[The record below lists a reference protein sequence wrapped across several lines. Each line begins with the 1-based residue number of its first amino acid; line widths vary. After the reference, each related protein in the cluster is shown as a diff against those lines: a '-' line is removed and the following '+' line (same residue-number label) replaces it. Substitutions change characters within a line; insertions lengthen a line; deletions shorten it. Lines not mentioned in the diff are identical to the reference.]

1 MAGKNKNR
9 GREAEEGM
17 NEWGNGYQMIDSRMD
32 RPASTQ
38 TAIRQK
44 ETARQEILSAVALF
58 LAQGGSI
65 KTIPSTISKE
75 AQLGEMRAGRIQTIS
90 MQAIA
95 DRWGLSVRAIPSVM
109 AKWPTLMYIMSGTDR
124 LYSLEDIQRVE
135 KTPGYKLHK
144 STI

>member
-1 MAGKNKNR
+1 
-9 GREAEEGM
+9 M

>member
-1 MAGKNKNR
+1 
-9 GREAEEGM
+9 
-17 NEWGNGYQMIDSRMD
+17 MD

-44 ETARQEILSAVALF
+44 EAERQEILSAVEIV

-75 AQLGEMRAGRIQTIS
+75 AQLGKMRAGEVELIS
-90 MQAIA
+90 MKEIA
-95 DRWGLSVRAIPSVM
+95 DRWDVSVRTMPSILS
-109 AKWPTLMYIMSGTDR
+109 KWPTLMYIMQGTER
-124 LYSLEDIQRVE
+124 LYSLADIQRYE
-135 KTPGYKLHK
+135 SQPGFKLHK

>member
-1 MAGKNKNR
+1 MSSWGTVDLH
-9 GREAEEGM
+9 GEARIE
-17 NEWGNGYQMIDSRMD
+17 

-44 ETARQEILSAVALF
+44 KAERQEILSAVEIF

-75 AQLGEMRAGRIQTIS
+75 AQLGKMRAGEMELIS
-90 MQAIA
+90 MKDIA
-95 DRWGLSVRAIPSVM
+95 DRWDVSVRTMPSILS
-109 AKWPTLMYIMSGTDR
+109 KWPTLMYIMQGTER
-124 LYSLEDIQRVE
+124 LYSLADIQRYE
-135 KTPGYKLHK
+135 SQPGFKLHK

>member
-1 MAGKNKNR
+1 
-9 GREAEEGM
+9 M

-44 ETARQEILSAVALF
+44 DAARQEILSAVALF

-109 AKWPTLMYIMSGTDR
+109 AKWPALMYIMSGTDR